1 MAKTRKIVSKTDRSE
16 TNVTFP
22 AILTGIIGAVL
33 VSSSSFYIALK
44 FGALPWPTIMVTL
57 LSMMTLNLFK
67 KANNKEITISHTI
80 MSAGS
85 MVAGGVAFTMPAYII
100 LGGKLTD
107 INQYQLLLTILG
119 GSIAGAFLSYI
130 FRAKLIEEEK
140 LEFPIGEAAY
150 NLVDSGKS
158 VKNIRYVAFGT
169 LFSSIIAF
177 FRDFSFTKG
186 KAPVIPTVITLK
198 NGLFSIY
205 LSPLLVGM
213 GYVLGFVNTFVWF
226 LGGAIVLFIGEPL
239 AKMFKIA
246 DFPIMKN
253 SFGMGFMIGIGIA
266 IVLKIIFANKMKKD
280 TENKSIV
287 AKLLILLVI
296 SIIVITFIYKLPIF
310 LSLVLVL
317 ISILCTI
324 IAGYSTG
331 KTGVNPMEI
340 YAIITIL
347 LISFLNKMLNGLNI
361 GGIKFYT
368 NLNTLI
374 LFMLACIIT
383 VACGLAGD
391 ILNDFKSGYKMKV
404 KPSEQLFG
412 ELIGAIVSSFVITFL
427 FFVFF
432 KVYKVIGP
440 VENTELIA
448 LQASIVATVINGI
461 PFLGIFFMGLAAG
474 LILSLL
480 NLPVL
485 TFGIGIYVP
494 FYLTSTVF
502 LGGLVSFIGNKV
514 SKNSHSKLLLIS
526 NGLMSGEAIVGVI
539 LSIMAYIGL
548 FMK

>member
-280 TENKSIV
+280 TENKSII
-287 AKLLILLVI
+287 AKLLVLSVI